1 MSLLG
6 RLHGSVV
13 VSRRARVLSSV
24 LAEYLSQ
31 RADVLDVGCGDG
43 MISRLVQKTR
53 PDISIRG
60 IDVVPRPQTYI
71 QVDLFDGKR
80 IQFPDSAFDT
90 VVLVDVLHH
99 TTDPTA
105 LLNECSRVSK
115 GSVLIKDHV
124 LRGLLARSTLRLMDW
139 VGNAPHGVPL
149 PYNYL
154 TTSQWRALF
163 RAVGLRVAARRT
175 KLRLYPPPF
184 TWVFDRS
191 LHFVALLEKAI

>member
-6 RLHGSVV
+6 RLHGLVV

-24 LAEYLSQ
+24 LAEYLSP
-31 RADVLDVGCGDG
+31 RANVLDVGCGDG
-43 MISRLVQKTR
+43 LISRLIQRSR

-71 QVDLFDGKR
+71 QVDLFDGKQ
-80 IQFPDSAFDT
+80 IPFPDSAFDA

-99 TTDPTA
+99 TTDPTV
-105 LLNECSRVSK
+105 LLKECSRVSR
-115 GSVLIKDHV
+115 GSILIKDNV
-124 LRGLLARSTLRLMDW
+124 VRGVLARPTLRLMDW

-154 TTSQWRALF
+154 TTSQWRVLF
-163 RAVGLRVAARRT
+163 GAVGLRVAARRT
-175 KLRLYPPPF
+175 RLRLYPPPF

-191 LHFVALLEKAI
+191 LHFVALLERAS

>member
-6 RLHGSVV
+6 RWHGLVV

-71 QVDLFDGKR
+71 QVDLFDGKQ
-80 IQFPDSAFDT
+80 IPFPDSAFDT

-99 TTDPTA
+99 TTDPRV
-105 LLNECSRVSK
+105 LLDECSRVSK
-115 GSVLIKDHV
+115 GNVLIKDHV

-163 RAVGLRVAARRT
+163 AAVGLRVAARRT